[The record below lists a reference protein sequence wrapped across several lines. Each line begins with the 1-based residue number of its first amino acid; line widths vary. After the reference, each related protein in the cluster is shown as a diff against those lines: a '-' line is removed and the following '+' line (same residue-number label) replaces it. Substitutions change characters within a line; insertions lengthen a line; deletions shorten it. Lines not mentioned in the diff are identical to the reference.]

1 MKLNLSDQMDI
12 QRFTRRCSILI
23 EQGAFVELREL
34 KPKTRNQHNYLHLL
48 LGVVAIDTGNT
59 IEYVK
64 QWYFKQL
71 VNPSLFVRKSQD
83 KYVGEVDFYRST
95 ADLSKE
101 EMSEAID
108 RFKRWG
114 NENGFYMPEPGDES
128 LLRSIEIE
136 MGRLQNY
143 L

>member
-1 MKLNLSDQMDI
+1 MKLNLTDELDR
-12 QRFTRRCSILI
+12 QRFVRRCSTLI
-23 EQGAFVELREL
+23 EQGAYVELREL
-34 KPKTRNQHNYLHLL
+34 KPRTRNQNNYLHLL
-48 LGVVAIDTGNT
+48 LGIVAMDTGNT

-64 QWYFKQL
+64 IQYFKHL
-71 VNPSLFVRKSQD
+71 VNHEIFIRKAKD
-83 KYVGEVDFYRST
+83 KWLGEVDYYRST

-108 RFKRWG
+108 RYKRWG
-114 NENGFYMPEPGDES
+114 NENGFYMPEPGEES
-128 LLRSIEIE
+128 LLRAVEIQ

>member
-34 KPKTRNQHNYLHLL
+34 KPKTRNQNNYLHLL